1 MPGTDHIKQYSAA
14 DIQRYLEGNM
24 PPADMHALEQA
35 ALDDPFLADAIEG
48 MQQTLTQHSASLIDT
63 HLQDIRHQL
72 DERTRKQSSKA
83 TPVIAFRWWQVAAA
97 AVIVVTGS
105 LWGYNYFQ
113 QEKKAAPNQDQLAI
127 ATQEKYRTTAPDPV
141 AASEQVPSTA
151 ARETA
156 DSTIADHLTKDQVS
170 SSLVTQKS
178 EERSFPLADDDK
190 VTSKISTK
198 TKDQLAAVAPN
209 KIYDYKSNAGNET
222 SWQAD
227 GYSLSESKIDSAKL
241 NVALRQLKNDNAVVT
256 YNSKPT
262 DNNNFNKVYSPSN
275 SLDKVFKNKPADYEQ
290 IVIAKT
296 ARDTSSFGFYTKPRE
311 QEMNRSRKEL
321 SEKQA
326 KKNPDALLSGFIS
339 GRVTDQANNPL
350 SNALLRVDN
359 NKEFFTDQKGLF
371 KIPVNDSIVNVA
383 VGVSGYYTQN
393 LQLQNNTDN
402 NISLNQLG
410 VKAPNPQLNESLL
423 KVTPGVKADNN
434 NSDDRAKSV
443 VAFKPATIP
452 AAVTQNAQPQY
463 GWLEYQ
469 QYLQK
474 NKKLPAGTPEA
485 AGTVVVSFQVNKKGT
500 LSDFKIEQ
508 SLGKIYD
515 EEAIRLIKAGPSW
528 KLTQGRKAKATVLV
542 HF

>member
-14 DIQRYLEGNM
+14 DIQRYLDGNM
-24 PPADMHALEQA
+24 LPAEMHALEQA

-48 MQQTLTQHSASLIDT
+48 MQETLVHHDANVIEGQLS
-63 HLQDIRHQL
+63 DIHQKIE
-72 DERTRKQSSKA
+72 DRVRKQSSGK
-83 TPVIAFRWWQVAAA
+83 TRVIAFRWWQVAAA

-113 QEKKAAPNQDQLAI
+113 QKNLAAVPQDQLAI
-127 ATQEKYRTTAPDPV
+127 ATQEKYRKTAPDPV
-141 AASEQVPSTA
+141 ATSEQVPATA

-156 DSTIADHLTKDQVS
+156 DSPPQSDVS
-170 SSLVTQKS
+170 KVELDANGTPTLKS
-178 EERSFPLADDDK
+178 EDKQAPPLKAYK
-190 VTSKISTK
+190 ITSKE
-198 TKDQLAAVAPN
+198 LASANHQAAAPDSV
-209 KIYDYKSNAGNET
+209 YFFKSNANATASGLL
-222 SWQAD
+222 AD
-227 GYSLSESKIDSAKL
+227 RYTLSESKIDSAKL
-241 NVALRQLKNDNAVVT
+241 NVALRQLKNNNPVIT
-256 YNSKPT
+256 YNNKLA
-262 DNNNFNKVYSPSN
+262 DNNNFNKVSSYSN
-275 SLDKVFKNKPADYEQ
+275 SVDKVLKNKPLDYEQ

-296 ARDTSSFGFYTKPRE
+296 ARDTTSSYAFYTKPRE

-350 SNALLRVDN
+350 SNALLRVEN
-359 NKEFFTDQKGLF
+359 NKDFFTDQKGQF

-423 KVTPGVKADNN
+423 KVAPGAKAENS
-434 NSDDRAKSV
+434 NSDDRAKSAV
-443 VAFKPATIP
+443 FKPATIP
-452 AAVTQNAQPQY
+452 AEVTQNAQPQY

-469 QYLQK
+469 QYLEK

-485 AGTVVVSFQVNKKGT
+485 AGTVVVSFQVNKKGS

-508 SLGKIYD
+508 SLGKVYD

-528 KLTQGRKAKATVLV
+528 KLTQGRKGKATVLV

>member
-14 DIQRYLEGNM
+14 DIQRYLDGNM
-24 PPADMHALEQA
+24 LPAEMHALEQA

-48 MQQTLTQHSASLIDT
+48 MQHTHTQHNASLMEA
-63 HLQDIRHQL
+63 HLQDIRQQL
-72 DERTRKQSSKA
+72 DERIRKQSSGK
-83 TPVIAFRWWQVAAA
+83 TRVIAFRWWQVAAA

-113 QEKKAAPNQDQLAI
+113 QKDKAVSSQDQLAI
-127 ATQEKYRTTAPDPV
+127 ATQEKYRKTAPAPV
-141 AASEQVPSTA
+141 AASEHVPETA

-156 DSTIADHLTKDQVS
+156 DSAIADRFTQDQVS
-170 SSLVTQKS
+170 SNIATPKAEEKSLTS
-178 EERSFPLADDDK
+178 LDTK
-190 VTSKISTK
+190 VTWKATAK
-198 TKDQLAAVAPN
+198 TKDQAAAPDNAFYFQPQKNAAAVLQ
-209 KIYDYKSNAGNET
+209 DR
-222 SWQAD
+222 
-227 GYSLSESKIDSAKL
+227 YSLSEVKIDSAKL
-241 NVALRQLKNDNAVVT
+241 NVALRQLKKDNAVVT
-256 YNSKPT
+256 YNSKPA
-262 DNNNFNKVYSPSN
+262 DNNNFSKVSTYSN
-275 SLDKVFKNKPADYEQ
+275 SVDKVLKNKPLDYEQ

-296 ARDTSSFGFYTKPRE
+296 VRDTTSSYAFYTKPRE

-359 NKEFFTDQKGLF
+359 NKDFFTDQKGQF
-371 KIPVNDSIVNVA
+371 KIPVKDSIVNVA

-402 NISLNQLG
+402 NIALNQLG
-410 VKAPNPQLNESLL
+410 VKAPNPQLNESLA
-423 KVTPGVKADNN
+423 KVAPGVQIERS
-434 NSDDRAKSV
+434 NSDDKAKA
-443 VAFKPATIP
+443 VALKAAAIP
-452 AAVTQNAQPQY
+452 GELTQNAQPQY

-469 QYLQK
+469 QYLEK
-474 NKKLPAGTPEA
+474 NKKLPAGTPETTGSVMVA
-485 AGTVVVSFQVNKKGT
+485 FQVNKKGT
-500 LSDFKIEQ
+500 LSDFKIVK
-508 SLGKIYD
+508 SLGKVYD